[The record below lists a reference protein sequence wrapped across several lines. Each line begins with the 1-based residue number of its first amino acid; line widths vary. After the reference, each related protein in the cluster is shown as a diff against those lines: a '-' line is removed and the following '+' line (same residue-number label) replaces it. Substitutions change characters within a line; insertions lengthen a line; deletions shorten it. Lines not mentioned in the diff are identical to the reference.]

1 MILSIDQGTT
11 GTTALLVDDDARIIA
26 RGYAPVRSSF
36 PRPGW
41 VEQDP
46 LEIWCSVERSVHAA
60 VSCAPLGPIVALG
73 VTNQR
78 ETVVAWDAKT
88 LKPLAK
94 AIVWQ
99 DGRAS
104 AHMSEI
110 QAGVWGDSIRGTTG
124 LRPSPY
130 FSAGKLVWL
139 LRNSPEVK
147 EAQASGRL
155 RFGTI
160 DSWLIARLSNGAYVT
175 DATNASRTL
184 LFDLNTGDWSQEML
198 DCFEIPRGT
207 LPEIVPSIGRCAVAH
222 EGSLVGR
229 GVPVSGI
236 AGDQQSALFGHLAIS
251 KGATK
256 VTYGTGC
263 FLLHHA
269 GGKRPADIEGLLT
282 TVALAQ
288 PTGLTYAYEGSVFTG
303 GALVQWFRDELGLIN
318 SAEEIE
324 ALAHQVVDTAGAV
337 IVPAFT
343 GLGAPHW
350 DSEARGA
357 VLGLTRGV
365 TAAHLARAAL
375 EAIAHQVEDVLE
387 IMPEASDV
395 IHVDGGAS
403 ANRLLLQLQA
413 EVSGCRLVRPLE
425 IETTALG
432 AAWLAGISEG
442 VWADTREIGLLRD
455 GETVIDQGQ
464 ASVSIDRVS
473 WRRAVKRAKHWTS
486 TCESA

>member
-1 MILSIDQGTT
+1 MNCLC
-11 GTTALLVDDDARIIA
+11 
-26 RGYAPVRSSF
+26 F
-36 PRPGW
+36 
-41 VEQDP
+41 E
-46 LEIWCSVERSVHAA
+46 
-60 VSCAPLGPIVALG
+60 
-73 VTNQR
+73 
-78 ETVVAWDAKT
+78 
-88 LKPLAK
+88 
-94 AIVWQ
+94 
-99 DGRAS
+99 
-104 AHMSEI
+104 
-110 QAGVWGDSIRGTTG
+110 
-124 LRPSPY
+124 
-130 FSAGKLVWL
+130 
-139 LRNSPEVK
+139 
-147 EAQASGRL
+147 
-155 RFGTI
+155 
-160 DSWLIARLSNGAYVT
+160 
-175 DATNASRTL
+175 NA
-184 LFDLNTGDWSQEML
+184 EML

-207 LPEIVPSIGRCAVAH
+207 LPEIVPSIGCCAVTH

-236 AGDQQSALFGHLAIS
+236 AGDQQSALFGHLITS

-263 FLLHHA
+263 FLLQHA
-269 GGKRPADIEGLLT
+269 GGKRPADIESLLT
-282 TVALAQ
+282 TIALAY
-288 PTGLTYAYEGSVFTG
+288 PTGLTYAYEGSVFTA

-387 IMPEASDV
+387 IMPEVSDI

-442 VWADTREIGLLRD
+442 VWADTKEIGLLRD
-455 GETVIDQGQ
+455 GETVIDPEQGH
-464 ASVSIDRVS
+464 VSIDRAS

-486 TCESA
+486 KCESA